1 MSLTQKIVAG
11 VLKQPFS
18 LFQLTTYDRTKPV
31 KMVVGS
37 MYSLYKGWIHSDIE
51 TLNLLKKSDWDK
63 YFTENSIDRILAE
76 HVWEHL
82 TPEEG
87 QLAFNNCY
95 YYLKP
100 GGVLRVAVPDG
111 FNPSEEYINYVKPG
125 GTGNGA
131 DDHKLLYNYQ
141 IMSGFLQNAGF
152 RVELLEY
159 FDENGQFHKAPWNPE
174 DGMIRRSADHD
185 SRNQGGKLGYTS
197 LIIDAHKSQQ

>member
-1 MSLTQKIVAG
+1 MSLKEKIIAG

-18 LFQLTTYDRTKPV
+18 LYQLTTYDPSKPV
-31 KMVVGS
+31 NMVVGS

-51 TLNLLKKSDWDK
+51 TLNLLKESDWQK
-63 YFTENSIDRILAE
+63 YFDENSIDKILAE

-82 TPEEG
+82 TLEEG
-87 QLAFNNCY
+87 RLAFKHCHT
-95 YYLKP
+95 YLKP
-100 GGVLRVAVPDG
+100 GGFLRVAVPDG

-141 IMSGFLQNAGF
+141 IMSQSLESVGFT
-152 RVELLEY
+152 VKLLEY
-159 FDENGQFHKAPWNPE
+159 FDENGQFHKSPWNPE

-185 SRNQGGKLGYTS
+185 SRNAGGKLGYTS
-197 LIIDAHKSQQ
+197 LIIDAYKS

>member
-1 MSLTQKIVAG
+1 MSFTQRIIAG
-11 VLKQPFS
+11 LFKQPRS

-31 KMVVGS
+31 NVVVGS
-37 MYSLYKGWIHSDIE
+37 MYSLYKGWIHTDIE
-51 TLNLLKKSDWDK
+51 TLNLLVKSDWEH
-63 YFTENSIDRILAE
+63 YFPENSIDKILAE

-82 TPEEG
+82 TPEQG
-87 QLAFNNCY
+87 KLAFQHCY
-95 YYLKP
+95 TYLKP
-100 GGVLRVAVPDG
+100 GGFLRVAVPDG

-141 IMSGFLQNAGF
+141 IMSGFLTEIGF
-152 RVELLEY
+152 KVKLLEY

-185 SRNQGGKLGYTS
+185 DRNKDGKLGYTS
-197 LIIDAHKSQQ
+197 LIIDAYKS

>member
-11 VLKQPFS
+11 ILKQPYS

-37 MYSLYKGWIHSDIE
+37 MFSLYKGWIHSDIE

-82 TPEEG
+82 TPDEG

-131 DDHKLLYNYQ
+131 DDHKLLYNYK
-141 IMSGFLQNAGF
+141 IMSGFLENAGF
-152 RVELLEY
+152 EVKLLEY
-159 FDENGQFHKAPWNPE
+159 FDENGQFHKSPWSPE

-197 LIIDAHKSQQ
+197 LIIDAHKN

>member
-1 MSLTQKIVAG
+1 MSFTQRIIAG
-11 VLKQPFS
+11 LFKQPRS

-31 KMVVGS
+31 KVVVGS
-37 MYSLYKGWIHSDIE
+37 MYSLYKGWIHTDIE
-51 TLNLLKKSDWDK
+51 TLNLLVKSDWEN
-63 YFTENSIDRILAE
+63 YFAENSIDKILAE

-82 TPEEG
+82 TPEQG
-87 QLAFNNCY
+87 KLAFQHCY
-95 YYLKP
+95 TYLKP
-100 GGVLRVAVPDG
+100 GGFLRVAVPDG

-141 IMSGFLQNAGF
+141 IMSGFLTEIGF
-152 RVELLEY
+152 NVKLLEY

-185 SRNQGGKLGYTS
+185 DRNKDGKLGYTS
-197 LIIDAHKSQQ
+197 LIIDAYKS

>member
-1 MSLTQKIVAG
+1 MSLKEKIIAG

-18 LFQLTTYDRTKPV
+18 LYQLTTYDPSKPV
-31 KMVVGS
+31 NMVVGS

-51 TLNLLKKSDWDK
+51 TLNLLKESDWQK
-63 YFTENSIDRILAE
+63 YFNENSIDKILAE

-82 TPEEG
+82 TLEEG
-87 QLAFNNCY
+87 QLAFKHCHT
-95 YYLKP
+95 YLKQ
-100 GGVLRVAVPDG
+100 GGFLRVAVPDG

-141 IMSGFLQNAGF
+141 IMSRSLESVGFT
-152 RVELLEY
+152 VKLLEY
-159 FDENGQFHKAPWNPE
+159 FDENGQFHKSPWNPE

-185 SRNQGGKLGYTS
+185 SRNAGGKLGYTS
-197 LIIDAHKSQQ
+197 LIIDAYKS

>member
-11 VLKQPFS
+11 ILKQPYS

-51 TLNLLKKSDWDK
+51 TLNLLKRTDWDK

-95 YYLKP
+95 HYLKP
-100 GGVLRVAVPDG
+100 DGVLRVAVPDG

-131 DDHKLLYNYQ
+131 DDHKLLYNYK
-141 IMSGFLQNAGF
+141 IMSGFLENAGF
-152 RVELLEY
+152 EVKLLEY
-159 FDENGQFHKAPWNPE
+159 FDENGQFHKFPWNPE

-197 LIIDAHKSQQ
+197 LIIDAHKH

>member
-1 MSLTQKIVAG
+1 MSLKEKIIAG

-18 LFQLTTYDRTKPV
+18 LYQLTTYDPSKPV
-31 KMVVGS
+31 NMVVGS

-51 TLNLLKKSDWDK
+51 TLNLLKESDWQK
-63 YFTENSIDRILAE
+63 YFNESSIDKILAE

-82 TPEEG
+82 TLEEG
-87 QLAFNNCY
+87 QLAFKHCHT
-95 YYLKP
+95 YLKP
-100 GGVLRVAVPDG
+100 GGFLRVAVPDG

-141 IMSGFLQNAGF
+141 IMSRSLESVGFT
-152 RVELLEY
+152 VKKLEY
-159 FDENGQFHKAPWNPE
+159 FDENGQFHKSPWNPE

-185 SRNQGGKLGYTS
+185 SRNAGGKLGYTS
-197 LIIDAHKSQQ
+197 LIIDAYKS